1 MCLFLRK
8 YDTIEEK
15 NLQPEAHQQTSTDL
29 VRDVPNIPES
39 PNNVNLDV
47 ALCTAYAGECYR
59 SGTVNSSTVNS
70 KFAQFKVN
78 LTGI

>member
-1 MCLFLRK
+1 MILLK
-8 YDTIEEK
+8 K
-15 NLQPEAHQQTSTDL
+15 NLQPEVYQQTSTDL

-39 PNNVNLDV
+39 ANNVNLDV

-59 SGTVNSSTVNS
+59 SGTVNSNTVNS
-70 KFAQFKVN
+70 KFHQFKVN